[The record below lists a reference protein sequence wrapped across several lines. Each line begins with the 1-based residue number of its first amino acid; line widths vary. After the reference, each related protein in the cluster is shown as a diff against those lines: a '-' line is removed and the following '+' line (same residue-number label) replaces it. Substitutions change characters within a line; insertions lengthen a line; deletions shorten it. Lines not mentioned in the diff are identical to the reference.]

1 MTTGDTIVAIS
12 SAAAPAARM
21 IVRASGAAAHA
32 IASRLSGLL
41 PPDGAGIALRRSL
54 TFAGFSLPGCWV
66 YLFRAPRSYT
76 GEDLAEFHVPGNPLV
91 ARMLLDDILRHREA
105 RQAEPGEFT
114 ARAYFNGRLDLAE
127 AEGVAAT
134 IAAAGEAELRA
145 ARQLRAGE
153 LSRRLRPAMDLI
165 AETAALVEVGIDF
178 SDEDVTFLSPEQ
190 LADRVDA
197 ADRMLAE
204 LVAQSGRFE
213 RLVHEPSFVL
223 IGRPNAGK
231 STLLN
236 ALARQARAVVS
247 PVAGTTRD
255 VLSAEVALEH
265 GIVRVLDVAG
275 LEVVPVTV
283 SDASP
288 QADVVRQM
296 HSRALAAA
304 ECADF
309 VVLVQD
315 VTDPR
320 PPPDF
325 ARESDLRVLTK
336 ADLAHTTPTERAAPG
351 ALLVS
356 AASGQNLDRLRGAM
370 NQIAFA
376 ATFGAPASGVALT
389 SRHLSAI
396 AEARAA
402 LHRARAA
409 AGGGAELAA
418 LELREALDALGR
430 VLGRVSPDDL
440 LGQVFSS
447 FCIGK

>member
-1 MTTGDTIVAIS
+1 MTTGDTIVAIG
-12 SAAAPAARM
+12 SAAGTAARM
-21 IVRASGAAAHA
+21 ILRVSGPAAHA
-32 IASRLSGLL
+32 IASCLSGPL
-41 PPDGAGIALRRSL
+41 PQDTAGVALRRTL
-54 TFAGFSLPGCWV
+54 RFAGLSLPGCWV

-76 GEDLAEFHVPGNPLV
+76 GEDLAEFHIPGNPLV
-91 ARMLLDDILRHREA
+91 ARMLLDDILRHPEA

-114 ARAYFNGRLDLAE
+114 ARAYFTGRLDLAE

-134 IAAAGEAELRA
+134 IAAASEAELRA
-145 ARQLRAGE
+145 ARQLMAGE

-165 AETAALVEVGIDF
+165 AETAVLVEVGIDF
-178 SDEDVTFLSPEQ
+178 SDEDVTFLSPGQ
-190 LADRVDA
+190 LAKRVNA

-204 LVAQSGRFE
+204 LLAQSGRFE
-213 RLVHEPSFVL
+213 SLTHEPSFVL

-255 VLSAEVALEH
+255 VLSAEVALEQ
-265 GIVRVLDVAG
+265 GIVRVLDAAG
-275 LEVVPVTV
+275 LEVPVSA

-288 QADVVRQM
+288 QAEVARQM
-296 HSRALAAA
+296 HRRALAAA
-304 ECADF
+304 ESADF
-309 VVLVQD
+309 VVLVKD

-320 PPPDF
+320 PPPDVP
-325 ARESDLRVLTK
+325 REPDLRVLTK
-336 ADLAHTTPTERAAPG
+336 ADLAHAYPATPG
-351 ALLVS
+351 AVLVS
-356 AASGQNLDRLRGAM
+356 AASGQNLDRLRGVM
-370 NQIAFA
+370 NGIAFA
-376 ATFGAPASGVALT
+376 AASGAPASGVALT

-396 AEARAA
+396 TEARAA
-402 LHRARAA
+402 LHRAPAA